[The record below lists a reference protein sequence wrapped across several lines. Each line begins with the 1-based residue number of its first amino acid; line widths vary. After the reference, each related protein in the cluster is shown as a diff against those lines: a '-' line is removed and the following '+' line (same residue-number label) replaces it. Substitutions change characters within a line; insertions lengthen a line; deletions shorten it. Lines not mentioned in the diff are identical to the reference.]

1 MHRTSPA
8 ERTRRRV
15 SSRAKCRSRLAP
27 LVEAASIERLAAG
40 LPSRAWLPADDTSRG
55 TPGWRASSRRAR
67 ASAVGDRQMLPVQT
81 NSTPNG
87 PAGSPAS
94 SAGIVERLLEH
105 AFQLLGRD
113 GALAQQP
120 RPLAGEVDDA
130 RRRAVAGRA
139 GVEEHPDVVAELG
152 DHLRDLV

>member
-1 MHRTSPA
+1 MHRIRPA
-8 ERTRRRV
+8 DRTRRLV

-81 NSTPNG
+81 NSTPK
-87 PAGSPAS
+87 GSARPPPW
-94 SAGIVERLLEH
+94 SATIVEGLLEH
-105 AFQLLGRD
+105 QLQLGGGD

-120 RPLAGEVDDA
+120 WPRAGEVDDA
-130 RRRAVAGRA
+130 GGRPV
-139 GVEEHPDVVAELG
+139 GGRP
-152 DHLRDLV
+152 

>member
-1 MHRTSPA
+1 MHRTRSA
-8 ERTRRRV
+8 ARTRRLV

-27 LVEAASIERLAAG
+27 LAEAASIDRLAAG
-40 LPSRAWLPADDTSRG
+40 LPSRAWLPADETWIG
-55 TPGWRASSRRAR
+55 TPGERASSRRAR

-87 PAGSPAS
+87 PPGSS
-94 SAGIVERLLEH
+94 GGIDERLLEH
-105 AFQLLGRD
+105 ALQLLGGD

-130 RRRAVAGRA
+130 GRRADRGRA
-139 GVEEHPDVVAELG
+139 GVEEH
-152 DHLRDLV
+152 